1 MNMNFDPIAAKGC
14 PHRFSALRQSSAAL
28 LAFLFFLGAA
38 QAAERPNIVIFLAD
52 DLGYGSVGYQGGKSK
67 TPTLDTLAKEAVRF
81 TDFYTGSCNCSPS
94 RASLLTGRSATRVG
108 IYNWRPGRSPM
119 ALRGSEVTLAELL
132 RGAGYRTGVFGKWHL
147 GEVMPHESVLTPAD
161 HGFEHSFVTDLN
173 AAPSHRNPANFI
185 RNGAAVGESQGYSC
199 QIVVDEALR
208 VLETLKPGESFFH
221 YIPFHEPHVPLASPE
236 ELVKGYPGATKEEA
250 VYYANVENIDRAIGR
265 YLAALKT
272 RGLSGNTLVLFASDN
287 GPTGPGSSSGGLRG
301 QKETLYDGGIKVPA
315 LLAWPSRIPKPRTIS
330 EPVALVDVMP
340 TLCEAAGVAGPADRV
355 LDGMS
360 FLPLL
365 TGGTFTRAKP
375 LFWFYFNR
383 DPGAALRSGDW
394 NLVARTTG
402 FQPAGHNFT
411 PEMMELVRSRTF
423 DTFELFNLK
432 AGPGQRNDVATQHPE
447 KLAELKKQLLDSL
460 ASARAEGPDWRVA
473 K

>member
-1 MNMNFDPIAAKGC
+1 MRTVLNPASPNRCERPRLPVNEIATILTSLLLI
-14 PHRFSALRQSSAAL
+14 PLAAL
-28 LAFLFFLGAA
+28 H
-38 QAAERPNIVIFLAD
+38 AAERPNIVMFLAD
-52 DLGYGSVGYQGGKSK
+52 DLGYGSVGYQGGKPK

-81 TDFYTGSCNCSPS
+81 TDFYSGSCNCSPS

-108 IYNWRPGRSPM
+108 IYNWRPGLSPM
-119 ALRGSEVTLAELL
+119 VLRGSEVTLAELL

-147 GEVMPHESVLTPAD
+147 GEVIPHEGVLTPAD

-185 RNGAAVGESQGYSC
+185 RNGVAVGESQGYSC
-199 QIVVDEALR
+199 QLVVDEALR

-236 ELVKGYPGATKEEA
+236 ELVKGYPDATQAEA

-272 RGLSGNTLVLFASDN
+272 RGLSANTLVLFASDN
-287 GPTGPGSSSGGLRG
+287 GPVRPGSSGGLRG

-340 TLCEAAGVAGPADRV
+340 TICEAAGVAAPADRV

-365 TGGTFTRAKP
+365 TGGTFTRVKP
-375 LFWFYFNR
+375 VFWFYFNR

-432 AGPGQRNDVATQHPE
+432 ADPGQRNDLAAQHPE

>member
-1 MNMNFDPIAAKGC
+1 
-14 PHRFSALRQSSAAL
+14 
-28 LAFLFFLGAA
+28 
-38 QAAERPNIVIFLAD
+38 
-52 DLGYGSVGYQGGKSK
+52 
-67 TPTLDTLAKEAVRF
+67 
-81 TDFYTGSCNCSPS
+81 
-94 RASLLTGRSATRVG
+94 
-108 IYNWRPGRSPM
+108 
-119 ALRGSEVTLAELL
+119 
-132 RGAGYRTGVFGKWHL
+132 VFGKWHL
-147 GEVMPHESVLTPAD
+147 GEVMPREGVFTPAD

-185 RNGAAVGESQGYSC
+185 RNGVAVGESQGYSC
-199 QIVVDEALR
+199 QLVVDEALR
-208 VLETLKPGESFFH
+208 VLETLKPGETFFH

-236 ELVKGYPGATKEEA
+236 ELVKGYPDATQEEA

-272 RGLSGNTLVLFASDN
+272 RGQSANTLVLFASDN
-287 GPTGPGSSSGGLRG
+287 GPVPPGSSGGLRG

-315 LLAWPSRIPKPRTIS
+315 LLAWPSRIPKPCTIS

-340 TLCEAAGVAGPADRV
+340 TLCEAAGVAAPADRV
-355 LDGMS
+355 LDGTS

-402 FQPAGHNFT
+402 FQPAAHHFT
-411 PEMMELVRSRTF
+411 PEMMELVRNRSF

-432 AGPGQRNDVATQHPE
+432 ADPSQQNDLAARHPE
-447 KLAELKKQLLDSL
+447 KLAELKQQLLDSL

>member
-1 MNMNFDPIAAKGC
+1 MTMSSNPIPAKGRL
-14 PHRFSALRQSSAAL
+14 HRFRVLRWSSAAL
-28 LAFLFFLGAA
+28 LAFLFFLVAA

-52 DLGYGSVGYQGGKSK
+52 DLGYGSVGYQGGKPK
-67 TPTLDTLAKEAVRF
+67 TPTLDTLAKESVRF
-81 TDFYTGSCNCSPS
+81 TDFYTGMCNCSPS

-108 IYNWRPGRSPM
+108 LYNWRPRASRM
-119 ALRGSEVTLAELL
+119 VLRGSEVTLAELL

-147 GEVMPHESVLTPAD
+147 GEVTPLEGVLTPVD

-173 AAPSHRNPANFI
+173 AEPSHHNPVDFI
-185 RNGAAVGESQGYSC
+185 RNGVAVGESQGYSC

-208 VLETLKPGESFFH
+208 VLETVKPGESFFH

-236 ELVKGYPGATKEEA
+236 ELVKGYPDATKEEA
-250 VYYANVENIDRAIGR
+250 VYYANVENMDRAIGR

-287 GPTGPGSSSGGLRG
+287 GPTGPGSSRGGLRAG
-301 QKETLYDGGIKVPA
+301 KDALYDGGIKVPA
-315 LLAWPSRIPKPRTIS
+315 LLSWPSRIPKPCTIS
-330 EPVALVDVMP
+330 EPVGLVDVMQ
-340 TLCEAAGVAGPADRV
+340 TICEAAGVPAPADRV
-355 LDGMS
+355 LDGTS

-402 FQPAGHNFT
+402 FQPASHDFT

-432 AGPGQRNDVATQHPE
+432 ADPGQRNDLATQHPE

-460 ASARAEGPDWRVA
+460 ASARAEGPDWR
-473 K
+473 

>member
-1 MNMNFDPIAAKGC
+1 MIMGFHPAAAKERL
-14 PHRFSALRQSSAAL
+14 HRLSALRRSSAAL
-28 LAFLFFLGAA
+28 LATVFFLVAA

-52 DLGYGSVGYQGGKSK
+52 DLGYGSVGYQGGKPK
-67 TPTLDTLAKEAVRF
+67 TPSLDTLAKEAVRF
-81 TDFYTGSCNCSPS
+81 TDFYSGSCNCSPS

-185 RNGAAVGESQGYSC
+185 RNGAAVGECQGYSC
-199 QIVVDEALR
+199 QLVVDEALR

-221 YIPFHEPHVPLASPE
+221 YIPFHEPHVPLGSPE
-236 ELVKGYPGATKEEA
+236 ELVKGYPDATQTEA

-272 RGLSGNTLVLFASDN
+272 RGLSANTLVLFASDN
-287 GPTGPGSSSGGLRG
+287 GPVRPGSSGGLRG

-315 LLAWPSRIPKPRTIS
+315 LLAWPSRIPNPRTIS

-340 TLCEAAGVAGPADRV
+340 TLCEAAGVAAPADRA

-383 DPGAALRSGDW
+383 DPGAALRSGEW
-394 NLVARTTG
+394 SLVARTTG
-402 FQPAGHNFT
+402 FQPAGHNFS

-423 DTFELFNLK
+423 DTFELFNLR
-432 AGPGQRNDVATQHPE
+432 ADPGQQNNLAAQHPE
-447 KLAELKKQLLDSL
+447 KLAELKQQLLDSVD
-460 ASARAEGPDWRVA
+460 SARAEGPDWRVA
-473 K
+473 R

>member
-1 MNMNFDPIAAKGC
+1 MTMNSDPAAAREG
-14 PHRFSALRQSSAAL
+14 PHRFSALWCSSAVL
-28 LAFLFFLGAA
+28 LASLFFLVTA

-52 DLGYGSVGYQGGKSK
+52 DLGYGSVGYQGGKPK
-67 TPTLDTLAKEAVRF
+67 TPNLDTLAKEAVRF

-132 RGAGYRTGVFGKWHL
+132 RDAGYRTGVFGKWHL
-147 GEVMPHESVLTPAD
+147 GEVMPRESVLTPAD

-185 RNGAAVGESQGYSC
+185 RNGVAVGESQGYSC
-199 QIVVDEALR
+199 QLVVDEALR
-208 VLETLKPGESFFH
+208 VLETLKLGESFFH

-236 ELVKGYPGATKEEA
+236 ELVQGYPDATREDA
-250 VYYANVENIDRAIGR
+250 VYYANIENIDRAIGR
-265 YLAALKT
+265 YLAALRT
-272 RGLSGNTLVLFASDN
+272 RGLSANTLVLFASDN
-287 GPTGPGSSSGGLRG
+287 GPARPGSSGGLRG

-340 TLCEAAGVAGPADRV
+340 TLCEAAGVAAPADRV

-365 TGGTFTRAKP
+365 TGGKFTRAKP

-432 AGPGQRNDVATQHPE
+432 ADPGQRNDVATQHPE

>member
-1 MNMNFDPIAAKGC
+1 MNSDPAAAREG
-14 PHRFSALRQSSAAL
+14 PHRFSALWCSSAVL
-28 LAFLFFLGAA
+28 LASLFFLVTA

-52 DLGYGSVGYQGGKSK
+52 DLGYGSVGYQGGKPK
-67 TPTLDTLAKEAVRF
+67 TPNLDTLAKEAVRF

-132 RGAGYRTGVFGKWHL
+132 RDAGYRTGVFGKWHL
-147 GEVMPHESVLTPAD
+147 GEVMPRESVLTPAD

-185 RNGAAVGESQGYSC
+185 RNGVAVGESQGYSC
-199 QIVVDEALR
+199 QLVVDEALR
-208 VLETLKPGESFFH
+208 VLETLKLGESFFH

-236 ELVKGYPGATKEEA
+236 ELVQGYPDATREDA
-250 VYYANVENIDRAIGR
+250 VYYANIENIDRAIGR
-265 YLAALKT
+265 YLAALRT
-272 RGLSGNTLVLFASDN
+272 RGLSANTLVLFASDN
-287 GPTGPGSSSGGLRG
+287 GPARPGSSGGLRG

-340 TLCEAAGVAGPADRV
+340 TLCEAAGVAAPADRV

-365 TGGTFTRAKP
+365 TGGKFTRAKP

-432 AGPGQRNDVATQHPE
+432 ADPGQRNDVATQHPE